1 VERDAL
7 PQGQSAGGVTQVVKP
22 LLMLD
27 INNVLHYY
35 QRMIKGFADKE
46 TEKLWNR
53 ERSKAVPANLQ
64 RGALRKLTQLN
75 NAEDLNDL
83 RVPPGNKLE
92 KLSGERAGQHSI
104 RINVQ
109 YRVCFVW
116 EDGDAHDVEIV
127 DYHR

>member
-1 VERDAL
+1 
-7 PQGQSAGGVTQVVKP
+7 
-22 LLMLD
+22 MLD
-27 INNVLHYY
+27 INNALHYY
-35 QRMIKGFADKE
+35 RWMIKGFADKE

-53 ERSKAVPANLQ
+53 ERSKVVPAHLQ

-83 RVPPGNKLE
+83 RIPPGNKLE

-104 RINVQ
+104 RINIQ
-109 YRVCFVW
+109 HRVCFVW
-116 EDGDAHDVEIV
+116 EDGDAYDVEIV

>member
-1 VERDAL
+1 
-7 PQGQSAGGVTQVVKP
+7 
-22 LLMLD
+22 MLD
-27 INNVLHYY
+27 INDVLHYY

>member
-1 VERDAL
+1 
-7 PQGQSAGGVTQVVKP
+7 
-22 LLMLD
+22 M
-27 INNVLHYY
+27 
-35 QRMIKGFADKE
+35 
-46 TEKLWNR
+46 
-53 ERSKAVPANLQ
+53 
-64 RGALRKLTQLN
+64 RKLTQLN

-83 RVPPGNKLE
+83 RIPPGNKLE

-104 RINVQ
+104 RINFQ

>member
-1 VERDAL
+1 
-7 PQGQSAGGVTQVVKP
+7 
-22 LLMLD
+22 
-27 INNVLHYY
+27 
-35 QRMIKGFADKE
+35 MIKGFVDKE

-53 ERSKAVPANLQ
+53 KPSKAVPANLQ

-83 RVPPGNKLE
+83 RIPPANKLE
-92 KLSGERAGQHSI
+92 KLSGKRAEQHSI
-104 RINVQ
+104 RISIQ

-116 EDGDAHDVEIV
+116 DDGDAHDVEIV

>member
-1 VERDAL
+1 
-7 PQGQSAGGVTQVVKP
+7 
-22 LLMLD
+22 MLG
-27 INNVLHYY
+27 INNAAHYY
-35 QRMIKGFADKE
+35 QTMIKGFADKE

-53 ERSKAVPANLQ
+53 ERSKAIPANLQ

-83 RVPPGNKLE
+83 RIPPGNKLE
-92 KLSGERAGQHSI
+92 KLSGERAGQYSI
-104 RINVQ
+104 RIRINIQ

-116 EDGDAHDVEIV
+116 TDGDAYDVAIV